1 MKKIKRIGLL
11 IIGIIVLNVLL
22 INSYATSVTKQNLNE
37 ALQKFVSSDANENNY
52 KITVSDND
60 ITIVVE
66 GKSYTLKYDL
76 TEKPKF
82 TLEIPV
88 MQGMSYDDF
97 KEKTNNLI
105 LPMVGYIAVANI
117 QGIEIE
123 DASTYFLMTFMEN
136 IFNGSTTNEDTY
148 VIVDDRNR
156 SEGSDTKTIYASE
169 FGKRVMEYVNAT
181 YKEKQILKD
190 ASNGIDSYEWEVE
203 RKDVTDTSCKLVSSL
218 SVNLNADFQQI
229 NGYKEKFN
237 ESLLNKQI
245 TKENADYAINLK
257 VGQKCRIETT
267 EKITGHALSGT
278 GYEYKK
284 INDTCVEITGQNV
297 GKANGYI
304 GIGEANSKSI
314 FITVEENTANVPLDT
329 IVLKID
335 TTSGT
340 DKLGANNEQKEE
352 KIKASSTNKSNKS
365 TGGIT
370 SKTSLPKAGISRIIL
385 IGMWL
390 CIGGIIIFR
399 IKLKKYK
406 DIK

>member
-190 ASNGIDSYEWEVE
+190 ASNGIDS
-203 RKDVTDTSCKLVSSL
+203 
-218 SVNLNADFQQI
+218 
-229 NGYKEKFN
+229 
-237 ESLLNKQI
+237 
-245 TKENADYAINLK
+245 
-257 VGQKCRIETT
+257 
-267 EKITGHALSGT
+267 
-278 GYEYKK
+278 
-284 INDTCVEITGQNV
+284 
-297 GKANGYI
+297 
-304 GIGEANSKSI
+304 
-314 FITVEENTANVPLDT
+314 
-329 IVLKID
+329 
-335 TTSGT
+335 
-340 DKLGANNEQKEE
+340 
-352 KIKASSTNKSNKS
+352 
-365 TGGIT
+365 
-370 SKTSLPKAGISRIIL
+370 
-385 IGMWL
+385 
-390 CIGGIIIFR
+390 
-399 IKLKKYK
+399 
-406 DIK
+406 